1 MGSLLSGLNAQ
12 SFLTISPALSEG
24 GASGRG
30 AVNQAMQVNP
40 LVHCPVSHYLV
51 VDILQD
57 ASRDSSSFSDSEPV
71 LAASSV
77 ASVSSGKETAALG
90 AQSELWTKSTP
101 SGSHLPLSAF
111 SPTVA

>member
-1 MGSLLSGLNAQ
+1 
-12 SFLTISPALSEG
+12 
-24 GASGRG
+24 
-30 AVNQAMQVNP
+30 MQVNP

-51 VDILQD
+51 ADILQD
-57 ASRDSSSFSDSEPV
+57 ASRDSSSFSDSELV

-77 ASVSSGKETAALG
+77 ASVSSGKKTAALG
-90 AQSELWTKSTP
+90 AQSELWTKSTL

>member
-1 MGSLLSGLNAQ
+1 MLH
-12 SFLTISPALSEG
+12 SFLTVSPALSEG

-30 AVNQAMQVNP
+30 AVNQAMHKPPSP
-40 LVHCPVSHYLV
+40 LPVSHHLV
-51 VDILQD
+51 HILQD
-57 ASRDSSSFSDSEPV
+57 ASRDSCSFSDSELV

-77 ASVSSGKETAALG
+77 ASVSSGKETPALG
-90 AQSELWTKSTP
+90 AQSELWNKSTP